1 MNYTVDVYSIYKTQI
16 NYRIRQENKKGLDSE
31 KGEKV

>member
-16 NYRIRQENKKGLDSE
+16 NYEKIRQIGKKE
-31 KGEKV
+31 PYF